1 MNKVGRSSTEDT
13 ANFVASCIKGH
24 LQGVHITS
32 LPSVCKPSLCTISED
47 WNDDRSDDTSPRN
60 KGETTNSVSQ
70 HAEGTKGATG
80 PSSKS
85 VNVNTPMKG
94 GSKEYT

>member
-32 LPSVCKPSLCTISED
+32 LSGIYESSFSAISED
-47 WNDDRSDDTSPRN
+47 REYNGCDD
-60 KGETTNSVSQ
+60 
-70 HAEGTKGATG
+70 ATLRD
-80 PSSKS
+80 K
-85 VNVNTPMKG
+85 
-94 GSKEYT
+94 